1 VSGPAT
7 VAACPCCCQNRRVA
21 DRAEAIEALRS
32 AGARFAMVH
41 GSRAGDGHPREDS
54 DLDVGAWWGEDA
66 PEPWTV
72 VVPPGVDLVVLDLAP
87 LWLAGRIAQY
97 GELLFDDDPR
107 ARVAWQGD
115 TRLRYL
121 DEIPAVRERYRE
133 RREQLASGEVRG
145 G

>member
-1 VSGPAT
+1 MT
-7 VAACPCCCQNRRVA
+7 
-21 DRAEAIEALRS
+21 DRTEAIAALRR
-32 AGARFAMVH
+32 AGARFALVH
-41 GSRAGDGHPREDS
+41 GSRAAGGHPRVDS
-54 DLDVGAWWGEDA
+54 DLDVGAWWGDDA

-72 VVPPGVDLVVLDLAP
+72 PVPPGVDLVVLDRAP

-107 ARVAWQGD
+107 SRVAWQGD

-133 RREQLASGEVRG
+133 RREQLANGEVGRG
-145 G
+145 